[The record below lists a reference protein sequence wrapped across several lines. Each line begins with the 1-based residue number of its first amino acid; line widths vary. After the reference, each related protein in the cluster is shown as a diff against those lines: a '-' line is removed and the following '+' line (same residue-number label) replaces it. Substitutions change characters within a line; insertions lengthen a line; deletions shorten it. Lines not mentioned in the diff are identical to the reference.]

1 MPHSVGAFLKG
12 VGIADVKLDSNNHL
26 LVYLDNGKILDAGQV
41 PASDDA
47 LDATSERPVQN
58 KIITAELDRIV
69 NTLLAEA
76 VSNITTLQ
84 QTKVDK
90 ISGKGLS
97 TKDFTSAHEAKLS
110 SLHNYDDTTL
120 RAELTALSNR
130 LTALVGGN
138 ANEAINSFNEIIAF
152 LKGVED
158 SDSLN
163 GILAGIGTR
172 IAAAEARITAV
183 EVKQREIEGAIA
195 DYDAQ
200 IESLGGRVDAQYN
213 EINLVKG
220 NQQTA
225 SVQISDL
232 QRRVNIAE
240 ADIDSLEIKTATNA
254 GSITSLNNRLSNAE
268 ALTRKVEDGSVV
280 IDNTLSTLDT
290 TSNKPVSGK
299 GVAKAIEV
307 ASDSLKARGYIYMGV
322 ATPTTTPDVSGG
334 KVFYLAAQAG
344 KYNNFNIT
352 VPTDALTSLEWNG
365 ERWFAIRIAD
375 LVTPAEVESIAKT
388 EVAKITPA
396 IPRTNWSDAESI
408 AIPVPQRGI
417 VNIIADSLPTT
428 KTANIKGELEFWDM
442 EGNYFK
448 KCIILNA
455 QGTSSL
461 NNAKKNFGI
470 DIVGSDWDEDAPQVI
485 KFGNWVAQD
494 SFHLKAYMLDGIR
507 IKSLVGYDLYE
518 SILLS
523 RAYTNNRAWK
533 RALLPSEVPSTGNY
547 ISEADVQL
555 DTGAKG
561 HPAGF
566 PIVVY
571 HNSAF
576 YGIYCWQIKK
586 HRDNYHQDKS
596 NPLHIHL
603 DGNISNALLWSANG
617 NIDWDKWAGKTP
629 SEGNADGIEIRNPKK
644 LILAD
649 GTVYDADVNNGELIS
664 ADSPLYDASNEDMV
678 RTASV
683 RSAIELLST
692 EVARINALSGDEQKS
707 ELAKILDIDSVID
720 YFIFSNVV
728 ANNDGW
734 KKNWQW
740 TTYDGVKWSVNAY
753 DLDGIFGW
761 SSFDWIAPYKS
772 TYYYGDSVIMN
783 MFRSNFLKEVKAR
796 YQYLRASGIIST
808 EAIMRRLSHY
818 IRVIGI
824 DIYEK
829 EYESW
834 DSQGGVRDN
843 IWRFQKWIESQI
855 ATIDSVFNWGKGNE
869 IFDNVYYTLGATRVG
884 DTGYWSLNGITDLT
898 EENMM
903 HIYMSNSLITRNAPY
918 TANQYSM
925 YQGRTIIAPNHGGGI
940 ANNKSSLYQAF
951 YNAANL
957 EVLPVSPSGG
967 FRSVNSM
974 TYAFYGCK
982 NLRSITGVLDVS
994 SITSYS
1000 STFTNCTSLETVK
1013 LKGLKANLSLSA
1025 SSNISKESILY
1036 AINNAGSEAI
1046 TITLH
1051 SEAYSRLVEDA
1062 EIVEAL
1068 ANKSNISLASA

>member
-1 MPHSVGAFLKG
+1 MA
-12 VGIADVKLDSNNHL
+12 
-26 LVYLDNGKILDAGQV
+26 
-41 PASDDA
+41 
-47 LDATSERPVQN
+47 
-58 KIITAELDRIV
+58 
-69 NTLLAEA
+69 
-76 VSNITTLQ
+76 
-84 QTKVDK
+84 
-90 ISGKGLS
+90 
-97 TKDFTSAHEAKLS
+97 
-110 SLHNYDDTTL
+110 YDL
-120 RAELTALSNR
+120 RHT
-130 LTALVGGN
+130 G
-138 ANEAINSFNEIIAF
+138 EAIDAAVYAVERGSAITKHADKVAEIIIENTDSEVTPEGNKPVNS
-152 LKGVED
+152 KG
-158 SDSLN
+158 
-163 GILAGIGTR
+163 
-172 IAAAEARITAV
+172 IAAA
-183 EVKQREIEGAIA
+183 
-195 DYDAQ
+195 
-200 IESLGGRVDAQYN
+200 
-213 EINLVKG
+213 
-220 NQQTA
+220 
-225 SVQISDL
+225 
-232 QRRVNIAE
+232 
-240 ADIDSLEIKTATNA
+240 
-254 GSITSLNNRLSNAE
+254 
-268 ALTRKVEDGSVV
+268 
-280 IDNTLSTLDT
+280 
-290 TSNKPVSGK
+290 
-299 GVAKAIEV
+299 
-307 ASDSLKARGYIYMGV
+307 
-322 ATPTTTPDVSGG
+322 
-334 KVFYLAAQAG
+334 
-344 KYNNFNIT
+344 
-352 VPTDALTSLEWNG
+352 
-365 ERWFAIRIAD
+365 
-375 LVTPAEVESIAKT
+375 IAKT
-388 EVAKITPA
+388 VDEKIIPT
-396 IPRTNWSDAESI
+396 IPRTNWSNAESI

-461 NNAKKNFGI
+461 ANAKKNFSI
-470 DIVGSDWDEDAPQVI
+470 DIVGSDWNEDAPQTI

-533 RALLPSEVPSTGNY
+533 RALLPSEIPSTGNN

-586 HRDNYHQDKS
+586 HRDNYHQEKS

-603 DGNISNALLWSANG
+603 DGNISNDLLWSTNG
-617 NIDWDKWAGKTP
+617 NIDWNKWAGKTL

-649 GTVYDADVNNGELIS
+649 GTVYDAEVNNGELIS
-664 ADSPLYDASNEDMV
+664 ANSPLYDATNEDMV

-761 SSFDWIAPYKS
+761 SSLDWIAPYNNNW
-772 TYYYGDSVIMN
+772 YYGNSVIMK
-783 MFRSNFLKEVKAR
+783 MFWSNFHKEVNAR

-808 EAIMRRLSHY
+808 DAIMSRLSHY

-824 DIYEK
+824 DMYEK
-829 EYESW
+829 EYERW

-843 IWRFQKWIESQI
+843 IWRFQKWLESQI
-855 ATIDSVFNWGKGNE
+855 ATIDVVFGWRKGNE
-869 IFDNVYYTLGATRVG
+869 RFDNVFYTLGATRVG

-898 EENMM
+898 EEDMM
-903 HIYMSNSLITRNAPY
+903 CIYMSNSLITRNTPY
-918 TANQYSM
+918 TANQYSV

-940 ANNKSSLYQAF
+940 ANNKSNLYQAF
-951 YNAANL
+951 YNAVNL
-957 EVLPVSPSGG
+957 EVLPVSPSSG
-967 FRSVNSM
+967 FRLVSSM
-974 TYAFYGCK
+974 SYAFYGCK
-982 NLRSITGVLDVS
+982 KLHSITGVLDVS
-994 SITSYS
+994 SITSFS
-1000 STFTNCTSLETVK
+1000 SAFTNCTSLKTLK
-1013 LKGLKANLSLSA
+1013 LKGLNADLSLSA
-1025 SSNISKESILY
+1025 SPNISKESMLY

-1051 SEAYSRLVEDA
+1051 AEAFAR
-1062 EIVEAL
+1062 L
-1068 ANKSNISLASA
+1068 ANDADILAALTAQPNITLISA